1 MILKRQLAAVIW
13 IAIVMIAAQLVPAA
27 ALAHSGHA
35 HLHSAGAA
43 VTHDRAEGDALQLKA
58 EHATAVA
65 QAQRADISRAATSGI
80 CNDGCCASGF
90 SCCAPAIL
98 PEPILGLPSPLKAL
112 KIERPA
118 ASMRAG
124 IDPEALPKPPKSF
137 T

>member
-13 IAIVMIAAQLVPAA
+13 IAIVMIAAQFVPAA
-27 ALAHSGHA
+27 ALAHNGHA
-35 HLHSAGAA
+35 HAGAA
-43 VTHDRAEGDALQLKA
+43 VTHDRAGGDAHQLKA
-58 EHATAVA
+58 EHTGAVA
-65 QAQRADISRAATSGI
+65 QAQTADISRDATSGT
-80 CNDGCCASGF
+80 CNDCCCASGF

-98 PEPILGLPSPLKAL
+98 AEPILGLPSPLKAL

-118 ASMRAG
+118 ASLRAG